1 MDSVDMILRIY
12 HNAVQSGDLQ
22 VGQSAKLDSLL
33 EKVSFPPRRT
43 DNRMAQADKVAHAIK
58 GCLAHPGWRERD
70 PG

>member
-33 EKVSFPPRRT
+33 EKVS
-43 DNRMAQADKVAHAIK
+43 
-58 GCLAHPGWRERD
+58 CLTSRLSFGS
-70 PG
+70 G